1 MSDVLIIYLS
11 LVSQNVCSDPT
22 CGGRSH
28 RRYSKQL
35 RGRSALASVPPLVPA
50 LPCSARTNASRAPS
64 RLFPTQNIGLY
75 GAFKP
80 QIHRIWGGVILTTGG
95 RAPRPE
101 EGYSKFQLMHAM
113 GNGNPRE
120 VYETDSPN
128 VR

>member
-11 LVSQNVCSDPT
+11 LV
-22 CGGRSH
+22 
-28 RRYSKQL
+28 
-35 RGRSALASVPPLVPA
+35 
-50 LPCSARTNASRAPS
+50 
-64 RLFPTQNIGLY
+64 IGLY

-80 QIHRIWGGVILTTGG
+80 QIHRIWGGAILTTGG

-101 EGYSKFQLMHAM
+101 EGYSKFQLTDRV

-120 VYETDSPN
+120 VCETDWPN